1 MPRAEILSKQAVL
14 TLKQLHAEIAGKI
27 ASNRKAGETLRAQ
40 MIQVEAVMKML
51 DPAINVRAISAK
63 RRNQGN
69 PWFKR
74 GTLYRAVLDVLRRA
88 EAPMTADDICR
99 ALLAGKR
106 PEPTRRQENNLQA
119 AILAALRKRNGVAVV
134 GDGQPARWHLKGDR
148 D

>member
-1 MPRAEILSKQAVL
+1 MPQGKILPYHAIKTL
-14 TLKQLHAEIAGKI
+14 TQLHAELAGKI
-27 ASNRKAGETLRAQ
+27 KANAKTGETLRSQ

-51 DPAINVRAISAK
+51 DPAISVRAISAK

-88 EAPMTADDICR
+88 EAPMTADDICK
-99 ALLAGKR
+99 ALLDGKR

-119 AILAALRKRNGVAVV
+119 AILAALRKRNGGAVIAE
-134 GDGQPARWHLKGDR
+134 GAPARWQLKGDR